1 MIVFGYRNP
10 SSGFVRATVCLLLGA
25 ALVMW
30 PHLSVNLAVQVIG
43 GFVAFVGLVSVL
55 LSFRASREA
64 SAYMAASLSSALITV
79 LFGVLLLVYPG
90 FFAKVLMFL
99 VGLVLFVFGV
109 GQVVILGGARQ
120 YVSVPVLSYVLALL
134 SAAAGIVIIF
144 NPFESVETV
153 MIFMGAAI
161 FVYGVSSMIA
171 AFKMRKAVK
180 AFQKANA
187 PAPDL
192 ETDAE
197 GFSSYEDVSS
207 PRRDDEV

>member
-43 GFVAFVGLVSVL
+43 GFIAFLGLVSVL
-55 LSFRASREA
+55 LALRASG

-79 LFGVLLLVYPG
+79 LFGVLLLVYPA

-99 VGLVLFVFGV
+99 VGLVLFIFGV
-109 GQVVILGGARQ
+109 GQVVVLGGARQ

-207 PRRDDEV
+207 SRKDDEV